1 MSDNKTHE
9 AQGSDVRQKAKKEMS
24 RRQFLT
30 YTLGG
35 TGGFLA
41 AAMLVPM
48 VRFAVDPIL
57 QPKVKADWVKV
68 VEVAKITDTPASFK
82 FQIHQVDGWYESDP
96 ELEAWISKEA
106 DGSIL
111 ALNPTC
117 KHLGCTVKW
126 AGDPDHKDQYACP
139 CHGAHYT
146 KEGRALRVAKLPL
159 DQYTVKSENGFIY
172 VGQLHAN
179 EIAK

>member
-1 MSDNKTHE
+1 MSERNPHE
-9 AQGSDVRQKAKKEMS
+9 TQHSEAKKATKKEMS

-41 AAMLVPM
+41 AGMLVPM

-68 VEVAKITDTPASFK
+68 VEESKITDVPKSFK

-106 DGSIL
+106 DGTIL

-117 KHLGCTVKW
+117 KHLGCTV
-126 AGDPDHKDQYACP
+126 
-139 CHGAHYT
+139 
-146 KEGRALRVAKLPL
+146 
-159 DQYTVKSENGFIY
+159 
-172 VGQLHAN
+172 
-179 EIAK
+179 